1 MAKLVS
7 ATYGDALFSLAL
19 EENKVED
26 FYDEVTALQQILAQN
41 PEFTALM
48 NHPKVTKEEKQ
59 AVLEKVFAGRADAEL
74 TGFLTL
80 LLKKDRYA
88 ELDAIFAHFMS
99 KVKEHKRIG
108 VGYVRSA
115 MELDAEEKKEIEA
128 KLLAT
133 TSYKTMEMHYA
144 VDPALI
150 GGLVIRIGDHVVD
163 SSIRTKLDGLKRE
176 LNKVSA
182 Q

>member
-1 MAKLVS
+1 
-7 ATYGDALFSLAL
+7 
-19 EENKVED
+19 
-26 FYDEVTALQQILAQN
+26 
-41 PEFTALM
+41 
-48 NHPKVTKEEKQ
+48 
-59 AVLEKVFAGRADAEL
+59 
-74 TGFLTL
+74 
-80 LLKKDRYA
+80 
-88 ELDAIFAHFMS
+88 
-99 KVKEHKRIG
+99 EHKRIG

-182 Q
+182 

>member
-19 EENKVED
+19 EENKVEA
-26 FYDEVTALQQILAQN
+26 FYDEV
-41 PEFTALM
+41 TALM

-88 ELDAIFAHFMS
+88 ELDAILAHFMG
-99 KVKEHKRIG
+99 KVKEYKRIG